1 MLYFVTSILAVTAQK
16 PRQSE
21 ILPRATQESMG
32 IIWRG
37 NSSNSHDLLTVPE
50 GGFPTDYTWC
60 DKDNVNYCTPSLNQH
75 IPQVSAHPIPHERTY
90 SAYPP
95 PWL

>member
-21 ILPRATQESMG
+21 ILPRETQESMG

-50 GGFPTDYTWC
+50 GGFPTDYTWWR
-60 DKDNVNYCTPSLNQH
+60 PGPMSFH
-75 IPQVSAHPIPHERTY
+75 INSTLSNKTTQISHTGNRQ
-90 SAYPP
+90 
-95 PWL
+95 